1 MFLLLK
7 TEFLRYRNRALLLML
22 AHLALLGFLNA
33 AGVNLNAA
41 PGFPMWLMS
50 CLATAFGFGVLQMSA
65 HKRSNHWI
73 YLLQRPLPPWQI
85 GTALVLAGAALI
97 ILVLVLP
104 FVLNL
109 VIGGLS
115 PAQGIELRHYLQ
127 MTELVPSFLLAYLYA
142 CFLALYTHKL
152 KYLGFAAVLMLI
164 NNIPGV
170 DVPLILLLLG
180 VIAFWCY
187 YSWFKPDLSAGA
199 RQPLFI
205 VLSELPLH
213 YGLFWLVMSLHG
225 QLQLASWA
233 LLGNGPLA
241 QPVPGSV
248 LEIGIRPDRELMLA
262 GLEGATHAE
271 TNFFRQQIMLGEVV
285 PLRLAPPATS
295 AVPVR
300 HQRPSRDRALIL
312 ENPAEAEIWR
322 FSHDDMLYR
331 GYSERTD
338 AELGWLGPQGF
349 TGELTAA
356 TPRFAGIPAAT
367 GNRFIVDERILYQI
381 DWERRLLRPKLDL
394 AALDPEQDNT
404 VPERFNDFLGVYE
417 NFATLLSD
425 RNLYI
430 FRSHQL
436 DDFDEALTIE
446 SRLPLPEAVSWR
458 HSIFSRFHVLE
469 LIDGYLVSILIGF
482 NPNETEGNFLRFST
496 AAHLLY
502 ETSSNEYTLLNS
514 RELSSGFSTAQ
525 IYEGFVLAPGFR
537 ILNDLMIAA
546 VFDTSSAETWSFMRH
561 RFPPLVLLLA
571 FCSMGASGLIVYRLL
586 RPVNLPLAAKSA
598 WVAISAFSG
607 LIGLA
612 SFWFGTY
619 RNGLVLQVRVDA
631 PQQLAHAEVEP
642 LHA

>member
-1 MFLLLK
+1 MLLLFK
-7 TEFLRYRNRALLLML
+7 TEFRRYCNRALLLML
-22 AHLALLGFLNA
+22 AHLALLGFLSA
-33 AGVNLNAA
+33 VGVNLNVA
-41 PGFPMWLMS
+41 PGFPMWLLS
-50 CLATAFGFGVLQMSA
+50 CLAAAFGFGVLQMSA

-97 ILVLVLP
+97 VLVLVLP
-104 FVLNL
+104 FVLTL
-109 VIGGLS
+109 AIGGLA
-115 PAQGIELRHYLQ
+115 PAKGIELRHYLQ
-127 MTELVPSFLLAYLYA
+127 MTEIVPGFLLAYLYA

-180 VIAFWCY
+180 LIAFWCF
-187 YSWFKPDLSAGA
+187 YSWFKPDLYAGA

-213 YGLFWLVMSLHG
+213 YGLFWLVMALHG

-248 LEIGIRPDRELMLA
+248 LEIGIRPERELMLA

-271 TNFFRQQIMLGEVV
+271 ANFFRQQIMLGEVV
-285 PLRLAPPATS
+285 PVRLPPAATN
-295 AVPVR
+295 AAPVR
-300 HQRPSRDRALIL
+300 HQRPSRDQALTL
-312 ENPAEAEIWR
+312 ENSAEAEIWR

-338 AELGWLGPQGF
+338 AALGWLGPQGF

-367 GNRFIVDERILYQI
+367 GNRFIVDERILYQV
-381 DWERRLLRPKLDL
+381 DWERRALRQKLNL
-394 AALDPEQDNT
+394 AVLDPVQDDT
-404 VPERFNDFLGVYE
+404 EPEHFNDSLGLYE
-417 NFATLLSD
+417 NFATLGSN

-430 FRSHQL
+430 FRSRQL
-436 DDFDEALTIE
+436 DDFDETLTIE
-446 SRLPLPEAVSWR
+446 SRLPLPEPVSWR
-458 HSIFSRFHVLE
+458 HSIISRIHVLE

-502 ETSSNEYTLLNS
+502 ETDSKGYMLLNS

-537 ILNDLMIAA
+537 LLNDLVIAA
-546 VFDTSSAETWSFMRH
+546 VFNTSSAETWSFLRH
-561 RFPPLVLLLA
+561 RFPPFVLLLA
-571 FCSMGASGLIVYRLL
+571 FCSMCASGLIVHRLL
-586 RPVNLPLAAKSA
+586 RPVNLPLAAKAA

-612 SFWFGTY
+612 SFWFGTH
-619 RNGLVLQVRVDA
+619 RNGLALQVRVND
-631 PQQLAHAEVEP
+631 PQQLPHAEAEP